1 MKTKEQIIAEIKKD
15 KDFAD
20 CTAEDIEEMAEMELK
35 VQGNRRYE
43 QSDTPR
49 KKADRPKKVDDVK
62 VKILQEIG
70 WVLAELPQVSDFKIT
85 NPQKSLDFK
94 VGGECYTLN
103 LVKHRPKK

>member
-20 CTAEDIEEMAEMELK
+20 CTADEIEEMAEMELK

-49 KKADRPKKVDDVK
+49 KKADRPKKVDEVK
-62 VKILQEIG
+62 KSLVSQ
-70 WVLAELPQVSDFKIT
+70 LAEFLTDKVQDLTIT
-85 NPQKSLDFK
+85 NDQKSLDFK
-94 VGGECYTLN
+94 AGGECYTLN